1 MEVSD
6 ADRRKEWSTNQ
17 SGMTQTVGTDA
28 DIIGVP
34 RSVLAAACHIIRNS
48 EHAESETAKAMRK
61 YALSTQAAEL
71 DALRG
76 EVVRL
81 TLDGIHTCSDAC
93 QRPARVLRRENAQ
106 LRDRVAGLEEGLE
119 VLRREATILCQNSM
133 ACAANHYGVDFSIFG
148 MPGWL
153 ADSQA
158 RIEKAAA
165 LLTQNEVG

>member
-1 MEVSD
+1 
-6 ADRRKEWSTNQ
+6 
-17 SGMTQTVGTDA
+17 
-28 DIIGVP
+28 
-34 RSVLAAACHIIRNS
+34 
-48 EHAESETAKAMRK
+48 MRK

-76 EVVRL
+76 EVERL
-81 TLDGIHTCSDAC
+81 KASKAHILEDAK
-93 QRPARVLRRENAQ
+93 QAREAVWQLREDDKATITQ